1 MESSTDDIGWIYKGH
16 PSIFCRTLGRDKIV
30 TELQNQWLHHEDEW
44 GIPEEENEEWSKELM
59 EDDMPNVNIRI
70 SVQRLP
76 SLQRPIAT
84 VLMIT
89 CANKYLRAI

>member
-1 MESSTDDIGWIYKGH
+1 
-16 PSIFCRTLGRDKIV
+16 
-30 TELQNQWLHHEDEW
+30 
-44 GIPEEENEEWSKELM
+44 M

-89 CANKYLRAI
+89 CANKYLRAIRHVLTKRSPHLFGMYTCIISKKWSDFSLKMITRNSLSITINLSKPQTLLKFVM